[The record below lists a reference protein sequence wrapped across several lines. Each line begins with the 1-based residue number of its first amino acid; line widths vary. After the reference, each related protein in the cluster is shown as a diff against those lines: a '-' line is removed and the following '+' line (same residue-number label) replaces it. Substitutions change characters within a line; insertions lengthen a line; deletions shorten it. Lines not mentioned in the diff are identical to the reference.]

1 MRISWI
7 YVTLVCCLAFFVAG
21 MSSTQTNK
29 LDPEKTFLGDPQ
41 TRTKLLLLGSFHFKD
56 AGLDGYKPK
65 FDIDILSPERQR
77 EVEEVVSRLSKFRPT
92 KIGLEV
98 PKEKKDLINE
108 RYSNYLK
115 GEYTL
120 PSNEIYQLGFRL
132 AKSNGLKSVEAIDVK
147 GRAYDPEPDVK
158 TFAEQNSQQQLLESP
173 WNKRFEALYQHDDE
187 LKTKQ
192 KLWEHLHYINSE
204 ERIRIGHGH
213 YLIGEFEVGK
223 EDQYPGVDSVTGW
236 WYNRNLRI
244 FANLARMAQSPN
256 DRILVLIGAG
266 HLPILRHAAQCSPQ
280 FQLVEVEE
288 FLKPS

>member
-7 YVTLVCCLAFFVAG
+7 CITLVCCLAFFTAG
-21 MSSTQTNK
+21 ISNTQTNK

-41 TRTKLLLLGSFHFKD
+41 QRTKLLLLGSFHFKD

-77 EVEEVVSRLSKFRPT
+77 EVEEVVSRLSQFRPT

-98 PKEKKDLINE
+98 QKEKEGLINE

-115 GEYTL
+115 GEYEL

-132 AKSNGLKSVEAIDVK
+132 AKSSGVKRLDAIDVK
-147 GRAYDPEPDVK
+147 GRAYDPEPDLK
-158 TFAEQNSQQQLLESP
+158 TFAGQNGQQQLLESP

-192 KLWEHLHYINSE
+192 KLWEHLLYLNSE

-244 FANLARMAQSPN
+244 FANLVRMAQSSN

-266 HLPILRHAAQCSPQ
+266 HLPILRHAGQCSPQ
-280 FQLVEVEE
+280 FQVVEVKE